1 MRSFRLLLTL
11 AASIGRLHPGT
22 GRWNQLSPSA
32 WITSTHALT
41 APQAEP
47 GGEYFPPGRAR
58 WGNILL
64 GGEYFPRQ
72 SQVGKYS
79 QQKSISRECFTS
91 FAKNFSFKTEHC
103 LKCPYF
109 LCAVNRVLFNCVT
122 WLRSFKLTL
131 CSALSG
137 TWQ

>member
-47 GGEYFPPGRAR
+47 GGEIFSQVR
-58 WGNILL
+58 NI
-64 GGEYFPRQ
+64 FPRQ

-91 FAKNFSFKTEHC
+91 FAKNFSFKTEHY
-103 LKCPYF
+103 LKCPDF